1 MIPDFTLAHL
11 IQAVDL
17 PDLSGTQYE
26 LREEIGRGGMGTVY
40 RAFDRNLQ
48 REVALK
54 ITEDP
59 IREEGGEARIAAS
72 LEHAGIV
79 PIYDLGT
86 LPDGRGYY
94 VMRLIRGKPLHLH
107 VNSETLLPERL
118 AIFLKVC
125 EAVAFAHSRGVIHR
139 DLKPANIMVG
149 EFGDVSILDWGV
161 ARQNAQS
168 GHGPGMEVAGTPSFM
183 APEQARGE
191 QPTPLADI
199 YSLGRILQS
208 LLPSGAA
215 RPLGAIAAKA
225 LMESP
230 SARYPSAQAIRADLN
245 RHLNGFSVEA
255 YQENPAERLIRFVRR
270 NRVLFLLF
278 GAYFAAR
285 IAVYIFYGR

>member
-1 MIPDFTLAHL
+1 MMPDFTLAHL
-11 IQAVDL
+11 IRAVDL

-54 ITEDP
+54 ITDDP
-59 IREEGGEARIAAS
+59 IRDQGGEARIAAS
-72 LEHAGIV
+72 LEHPGIV
-79 PIYDLGT
+79 PIYDVGT
-86 LPDGRGYY
+86 LPDDRGYY

-107 VNSETLLPERL
+107 VTAETLLPERIS
-118 AIFLKVC
+118 IFLKVC

-161 ARQNAQS
+161 ARRA
-168 GHGPGMEVAGTPSFM
+168 GKPGDIAGTPSFM

-215 RPLGAIAAKA
+215 RPLRAIAAKA
-225 LMESP
+225 SLEEP
-230 SARYPSAQAIRADLN
+230 SSRYSSAQAIRADLN
-245 RHLNGFSVEA
+245 RYLNGFSVEA
-255 YQENPAERLIRFVRR
+255 YHENPAERLIRFVRR

>member
-1 MIPDFTLAHL
+1 MMPDFTLAHL
-11 IQAVDL
+11 IRAVDL

-40 RAFDRNLQ
+40 RAFDCNLQ

-54 ITEDP
+54 ITEDS
-59 IREEGGEARIAAS
+59 IADQSGEARIAAS

-79 PIYDLGT
+79 PIYDVGT

-107 VNSETLLPERL
+107 ITAETLLPERL
-118 AIFLKVC
+118 SIFLKVC

-139 DLKPANIMVG
+139 DLKPGNIMVG

-161 ARQNAQS
+161 ARHKSKPGQS
-168 GHGPGMEVAGTPSFM
+168 AVMDVAGTPSFM

-215 RPLGAIAAKA
+215 RPLRAIAAKA
-225 LMESP
+225 LLEEP
-230 SARYPSAQAIRADLN
+230 SSRYSSAQAIRADLN
-245 RHLNGFSVEA
+245 RYLNGFSVEA
-255 YQENPAERLIRFVRR
+255 YHENPAERLIRFMRR